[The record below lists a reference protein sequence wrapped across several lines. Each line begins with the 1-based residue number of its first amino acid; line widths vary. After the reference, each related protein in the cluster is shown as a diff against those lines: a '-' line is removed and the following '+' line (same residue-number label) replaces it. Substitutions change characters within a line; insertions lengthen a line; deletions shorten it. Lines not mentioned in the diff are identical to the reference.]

1 MIGYAEA
8 IITAFL
14 IFAIVDAAPDRFRI
28 VGLLMCFV
36 GWGYL
41 MSGGRW

>member
-28 VGLLMCFV
+28 GISMQSELPHVLHD
-36 GWGYL
+36 Y
-41 MSGGRW
+41 R